1 MSEPIERELT
11 DHERA
16 TLRMAIDTMSIGGE
30 QTRVRDS
37 PSDTLEVETRLST
50 RLRERRQM
58 RPLIVRLA
66 AT

>member
-30 QTRVRDS
+30 QTRVRGS

>member
-30 QTRVRDS
+30 RTRVRGS
-37 PSDTLEVETRLST
+37 PSDTLEVETHLST